1 MYYFTDPKNRSPKT
15 SYLAESLLL
24 TDRTGAAKHIED
36 LVPGFLTLSVEG
48 REGVELE
55 SMTKEVEST
64 DGLFDYGIRKKER
77 YLILKYQVQ
86 GRKPRDFLEVFDRLK
101 FILNEALK
109 KSIRSDDGHLDLQF
123 SDQPGVHYFCPLPE
137 IGAPEAGNLMAQG
150 EMNFLCPS
158 PYKYSDLLESD
169 AQIEQSFAM
178 PWARE
183 AELESVQATVTKQTD
198 TFRLSTERGQAVV
211 MTGTNGQTEE
221 HFYYDGNKVFMDF
234 KGRKIIVA
242 GVDRTADIAYER
254 SDFPDLKVFVGD
266 KLLANPGK
274 DLKIVYRVRAL

>member
-1 MYYFTDPKNRSPKT
+1 MYYFTDLGNPHAASP
-15 SYLAESLLL
+15 YLAESLLL
-24 TDRTGAAKHIED
+24 TEVNGTAHHIED
-36 LVPGFLTLSVEG
+36 LVPGFRTLSVEG
-48 REGVELE
+48 REGLDVENLFR
-55 SMTKEVEST
+55 EVEST
-64 DGLFDYGIRKKER
+64 DGVLTYGERKKER
-77 YLILKYQVQ
+77 VLTVTYQVQ
-86 GRKPRDFLEVFDRLK
+86 GRSPGEFLEAFDRLK
-101 FILNEALK
+101 YVFQEALAQ
-109 KSIRSDDGHLDLQF
+109 SVRRDDGHLDLQF
-123 SDQPGVHYFCPLPE
+123 YDQPGVHYFCQLPK
-137 IGAPEAGNLMAQG
+137 IGAPEVGSLIAQG
-150 EMNFLCPS
+150 EMTFLAPS

-183 AELESVQATVTKQTD
+183 AELESVQATVTEQTD

-221 HFYYDGNKVFMDF
+221 YFYYDGNKVFMDF